1 VNKKEAKKTLLNW
14 TVLVKSPW
22 PRLTKVFWLLFFK
35 KVTAWLR
42 LNLPSS
48 SNMRLWLAALAAL
61 TVLRLIL
68 AATIPLA
75 PDEAYYALWAH
86 HLQAG
91 YFDHPPM
98 VALWIAAGTTIA
110 GNDPLGIRL
119 LGPISGALGTML
131 IWRAG
136 EDFFPHRQAGLMAA
150 ALLNAT
156 LLVGVGAIIMTPD
169 TPLLFFWTAAIA
181 ALGRLIAT
189 RNQGWWLALGVAAGA
204 ALLSKYTGLLLVAA
218 VGIWLL
224 TSVEGRAS
232 LRTRW
237 PWAGLVLALVI
248 FAPNIWWNW
257 SHGWVSY
264 LKQGGRE
271 TQFDAGRAAQY
282 LAELL
287 GSQIGLATP
296 IIFGL
301 GVAGLWR
308 LGRMPGAA
316 AHLLVWLA
324 VVPGVVFLEHVISGR
339 VQANWPA
346 VLYPAGCL
354 AAAGLPM
361 ATLRRWLRPAVALG
375 FLLNIVV
382 YAQVLAAPFPLTAR
396 ADPTALQL
404 AGWGAVTAQVQAQA
418 AAAGASFITSDEYA
432 TAAEFAAHTNGGIPV
447 LGFEP
452 RWFYFGYPPSPP
464 GGTGVI
470 VSRRADMPCPE
481 PLGTALRKRG
491 NDVIATFKI
500 CRVTGPANGV
510 ILP

>member
-1 VNKKEAKKTLLNW
+1 
-14 TVLVKSPW
+14 
-22 PRLTKVFWLLFFK
+22 
-35 KVTAWLR
+35 
-42 LNLPSS
+42 
-48 SNMRLWLAALAAL
+48 MRLWLAALAAL

>member
-1 VNKKEAKKTLLNW
+1 
-14 TVLVKSPW
+14 
-22 PRLTKVFWLLFFK
+22 
-35 KVTAWLR
+35 
-42 LNLPSS
+42 
-48 SNMRLWLAALAAL
+48 MRLWLAALAAL
-61 TVLRLIL
+61 TILRLIL

-86 HLQAG
+86 NLQAG

-98 VALWIAAGTTIA
+98 VALWIAAGTAVA
-110 GNDPLGIRL
+110 GDDPLGIRL
-119 LGPISGALGTML
+119 LGPLSGALGTWL

-169 TPLLFFWTAAIA
+169 TPLLFFWTAGIA

-189 RNQGWWLALGVAAGA
+189 GNQRWWLALAAAAGA

-224 TSVEGRAS
+224 TSAEGRAS
-232 LRTRW
+232 LRTAW
-237 PWAGLVLALVI
+237 PWVGLVLALAI
-248 FAPNIWWNW
+248 FAPNIFWNAA
-257 SHGWVSY
+257 HGWVSY

-271 TQFDAGRAAQY
+271 TQFDSGRAVQY
-282 LAELL
+282 FVELL

-301 GVAGLWR
+301 GAVGLWR
-308 LGRMPGAA
+308 LGRAPGQA

-324 VVPGVVFLEHVISGR
+324 VVPGVVMLEHVISGR

-375 FLLNIVV
+375 FLLNIMV
-382 YAQVLAAPFPLTAR
+382 YAQVLAAPFPLAAR

-404 AGWGAVTAQVQAQA
+404 AGWGDLTAQVQAQA
-418 AAAGASFITSDEYA
+418 AAVGATFITSDEYA
-432 TAAEFAAHTNGGIPV
+432 TAAEFAAHAPAGIPV

-452 RWFYFGYPPSPP
+452 RWLYFGFPPSPP
-464 GGTGVI
+464 GGMGVI
-470 VSRRADMPCPE
+470 VSRRADMPCPDQ
-481 PLGTALRKRG
+481 LGTAQRKRG
-491 NDVIATFKI
+491 DEVIATFKI
-500 CRVTGPANGV
+500 CRATGPVTGV